1 MAQAELNAPSITQS
15 LPSLSDRSKNRSGTK
30 SGERY
35 LQFQLPASES
45 QPSAPALIQM
55 SDIQEVLSLSVQR
68 LSPMPNMP
76 SCVLGL
82 MNRGNRIFWLVD
94 LAQLLGISRLE
105 PSTQQHSVI
114 ILRSGSAA
122 LGLAV
127 NQVESMQWLGE
138 EETQSAPPSLPSP
151 LTSFVA
157 GSRTTEAG
165 EPSPLILDGVAILQA
180 PVLRSLGLQ

>member
-15 LPSLSDRSKNRSGTK
+15 LPSLSDRSKSRSGTK
-30 SGERY
+30 SGELY
-35 LQFQLPASES
+35 LRFQLPASEQQQS
-45 QPSAPALIQM
+45 NPALM
-55 SDIQEVLSLSVQR
+55 HMGNIQEVLSLSVQR

-94 LAQLLGISRLE
+94 LGQLLGVSRLE
-105 PSTQQHSVI
+105 PSAQQHSVI

-138 EETQSAPPSLPSP
+138 EETQAAPPSLPTALAP
-151 LTSFVA
+151 FVA
-157 GSRTTEAG
+157 GRSTSEVDGSSA
-165 EPSPLILDGVAILQA
+165 LMLDGTAILQA